1 MVDANAVV
9 RGNLQVN
16 QEAQFLR
23 RKYMHQLQRGELN
36 QFHFQG
42 DQLYMHLQSLGSVD
56 ELRE

>member
-42 DQLYMHLQSLGSVD
+42 DRLYTHLQWLG
-56 ELRE
+56 